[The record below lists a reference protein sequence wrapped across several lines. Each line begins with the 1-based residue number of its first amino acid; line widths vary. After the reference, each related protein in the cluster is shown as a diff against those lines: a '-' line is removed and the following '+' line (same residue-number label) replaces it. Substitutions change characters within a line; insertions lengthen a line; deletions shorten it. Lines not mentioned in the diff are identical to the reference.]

1 MPVIKLKRS
10 ETGSS
15 VPTTS
20 DLAVGEVALNT
31 VDQKIYVRDSS
42 NNIITVAN
50 YSTGGGASI
59 ALNDLSDVSTA
70 NVSAGQV
77 LTAQAGSPTT
87 YAFETPATAV
97 DDSFINAIIFG

>member
-1 MPVIKLKRS
+1 MSVIKLKRS
-10 ETGSS
+10 ETASS

-50 YSTGGGASI
+50 FSTGGGSSL
-59 ALNDLSDVSTA
+59 ALNDLSDVDTSGAST
-70 NVSAGQV
+70 GQV
-77 LTAQAGSPTT
+77 LTVQSDASF
-87 YAFETPATAV
+87 AFETPSAAA

>member
-59 ALNDLSDVSTA
+59 ALNDLSDVTA
-70 NVSAGQV
+70 TGATDGQV
-77 LTAQAGSPTT
+77 LTADGAGN
-87 YAFETPATAV
+87 YAFETPATAA

>member
-10 ETGSS
+10 ETASS
-15 VPTTS
+15 APSSS

-31 VDQKIYVRDSS
+31 VDRKIYVKNSS
-42 NNIITVAN
+42 GQVIEVAN
-50 YSTGGGASI
+50 YSTGGGSV
-59 ALNDLSDVSTA
+59 ALNDLSDVTTTGA
-70 NVSAGQV
+70 TAGQV

-87 YAFETPATAV
+87 FAFATPATAA